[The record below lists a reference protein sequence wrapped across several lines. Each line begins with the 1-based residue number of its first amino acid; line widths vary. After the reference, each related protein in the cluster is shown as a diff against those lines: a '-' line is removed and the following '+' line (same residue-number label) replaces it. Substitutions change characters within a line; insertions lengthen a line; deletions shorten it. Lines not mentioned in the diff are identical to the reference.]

1 MGVGLLLTMFTMDE
15 LIDVLDSTGNPTGET
30 IMKLEAHRRG
40 IFHPTVHIWFH
51 TTKGEVLLQQRADN
65 KDTYPLLWDVS
76 VAGHIGAGEP
86 VLLSALREIKEE
98 IGLTVAGKDLEKI
111 GIFKSVQKHRKDLV
125 DCEFH
130 HTFLA
135 CLNVGQDTLIK
146 QESEVRA
153 LALVPLSQFMEE
165 LQHPGASQKYVPHDM
180 AYYLTVIKA
189 IQDRL

>member
-1 MGVGLLLTMFTMDE
+1 
-15 LIDVLDSTGNPTGET
+15 
-30 IMKLEAHRRG
+30 LEAHRRG

-51 TTKGEVLLQQRADN
+51 TAKGEVLLQQRAGN
-65 KDTYPLLWDVS
+65 KDTHPLLWDVS

-86 VLLSALREIKEE
+86 ILLSALREIREE
-98 IGLTVAGKDLEKI
+98 IGLTVSGKDLVKI
-111 GIFKSVQKHRKDLV
+111 GVFKSVQKHREDLV

-130 HTFLA
+130 HTFLGD
-135 CLNVGQDTLIK
+135 LKVGLDTLIK

-165 LQHPGASQKYVPHDM
+165 LQHPETSQKYVPHEMD
-180 AYYLTVIKA
+180 YYRTVIKA